1 MLRSHSY
8 LPTLLCLGLPLA
20 LYAAEGE
27 SYARISEDLRA
38 ANDARSR
45 RGAEVQAWRE
55 ESERLAAVS
64 DALQAELARAQ
75 TELAAVEGLRDGLRG
90 EHQRLGAGDVA
101 AAQVVLVEAAVTTR
115 TRLQTLAAGLPPGTI
130 AVPGDDSLEAVLKAL
145 ETSLKMAGTVEV
157 EVAAGHLPG
166 DPPER
171 RTAIRVLRAG
181 PLAWWLALDGRTGG
195 TAQVVA
201 TTLELTPVD
210 GAAVERIR
218 RAVAMA
224 EGRVAPEPVALP
236 RPPATEAPPLPASA
250 AVPPATAPGPS
261 TPTTPG
267 TGGTP

>member
-1 MLRSHSY
+1 MLRSSSA
-8 LPTLLCLGLPLA
+8 LPLFLCLVGSVALP
-20 LYAAEGE
+20 AADGE
-27 SYARISEDLRA
+27 SFARITEDLRA
-38 ANDARSR
+38 ANEARSR
-45 RGAEVQAWRE
+45 RGAEVQSWRD

-64 DALQAELARAQ
+64 DGLQAELTRAQ
-75 TELAAVEGLRDGLRG
+75 TELAAAEGLRDGLRD
-90 EHQRLGAGDVA
+90 EHQRLGAGEVA

-115 TRLQTLAAGLPPGTI
+115 SRLQTLAAGLPPGTI
-130 AVPGDDSLEAVLKAL
+130 VVPGDDSIEAVIKAL
-145 ETSLKMAGTVEV
+145 ETTLKISGTVGV
-157 EVAAGHLPG
+157 EVAAGHLVG
-166 DPPER
+166 DPSER

-210 GAAVERIR
+210 GAAVDRIR

-236 RPPATEAPPLPASA
+236 RPPATEVPPLPAG
-250 AVPPATAPGPS
+250 ATAPAPAPIQS
-261 TPTTPG
+261 TPS

>member
-1 MLRSHSY
+1 M
-8 LPTLLCLGLPLA
+8 LLCLGLPVVLT
-20 LYAAEGE
+20 AADGE
-27 SYARISEDLRA
+27 SYTRIAEDLRA

-64 DALQAELARAQ
+64 DGLQAELTRAQ
-75 TELAAVEGLRDGLRG
+75 SELAAAEGLRDSLRG
-90 EHQRLGAGDVA
+90 EHQRLGAGELA
-101 AAQVVLVEAAVTTR
+101 AAQMVLVEAAVIAR

-130 AVPGDDSLEAVLKAL
+130 VVPGDDSLEAVLKAL
-145 ETSLKMAGTVEV
+145 ESSFKLADTIGV
-157 EVAAGHLPG
+157 EVAAGHLAG
-166 DPPER
+166 DPADR

-201 TTLELTPVD
+201 TTLELTQVD

-224 EGRVAPEPVALP
+224 EGRVTAEPIALP
-236 RPPATEAPPLPASA
+236 RPPTTEVSPAPAGVQVPATPVPSTLAPPA
-250 AVPPATAPGPS
+250 PS
-261 TPTTPG
+261 TPV